1 MDDDYDTPWKEVLVR
16 YLPDFMAFYFPRT
29 HAAIDWSR
37 PFSFLDQELAA
48 LSGGAALGR
57 RVLDKLI
64 RVFSM
69 DGDEQ
74 TLLLHVELQGWRDRS
89 FAERMFTYHYRVYDR
104 YRQPVASM
112 ALLLDDGWRWRPARF
127 GYQTLDCRLQLDFP
141 VVKLRDFE
149 ARMAQLHSDPNPFAL
164 VTLAH
169 LQARK
174 TRHNAF
180 QRRHAKWHLTKL
192 LLRRDWDRQRIIDLY
207 RTIDWLLRLPA
218 SLESRVRRGIHLIR
232 EGTDMAY
239 LSSLERYGLE
249 QGLQQ
254 GLEQGL
260 QQGQAAQL
268 LDMLELRFGTLPDA
282 VRERVSKAE
291 VPQLQRWARNFVH
304 AERLEQVFV
313 AE

>member
-1 MDDDYDTPWKEVLVR
+1 MDDDYDTPWKDVLVR
-16 YLPDFMAFYFPRT
+16 YLPDFMAFYFP
-29 HAAIDWSR
+29 HVYAAIDWSR
-37 PFSFLDQELAA
+37 PVHFLDQELAA
-48 LSGGAALGR
+48 ITAGAVLGR

-64 RVFSM
+64 RVFST
-69 DGDEQ
+69 DGGEQ
-74 TLLLHVELQGWRDRS
+74 TLLLHVELQGWRDS
-89 FAERMFTYHYRVYDR
+89 AFAERMFIYHYRVYDR

-127 GYQTLDCRLQLDFP
+127 GYQVLDCRLQLDFP

-149 ARMAQLHSDPNPFAL
+149 AQMAQLHSDPNPFAL

-232 EGTDMAY
+232 EGSDMAY

-254 GLEQGL
+254 GL
-260 QQGQAAQL
+260 QQGQAGLL
-268 LDMLELRFGTLPDA
+268 LDLLELRFGTLPEA
-282 VRERVSKAE
+282 VRERVTKAAAE
-291 VPQLQRWARNFVH
+291 QLRQWARNFVY
-304 AERLEQVFV
+304 AERLEQVFA